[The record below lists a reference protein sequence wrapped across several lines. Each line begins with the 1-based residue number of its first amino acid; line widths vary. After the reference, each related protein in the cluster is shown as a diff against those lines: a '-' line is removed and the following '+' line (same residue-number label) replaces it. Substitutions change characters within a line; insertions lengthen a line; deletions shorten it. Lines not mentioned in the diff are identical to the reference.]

1 MKTDSPW
8 LIVHEGK
15 GEPRLRLF
23 CFHYAGATAAAF
35 RTWRDSLPDW
45 VELIAVQL
53 PGRDYRMDEPL
64 IDDAEPIVAE
74 LAKILPPLLDRP
86 YVFFGHSMGALI
98 SRDLAHSLRA
108 QGLPEPDL
116 FIASGRSAPR
126 FRWLDAGA
134 QALPDDAFIET
145 VRDYNGTP
153 EELITEPALRE
164 LWMPRLRADLTV
176 SAMHRYIEQPPL
188 ACPMLVLHG
197 TVDRLVTA
205 AGLAGWAAET
215 TGPVRY
221 VRYPGNHFFL
231 HSEEKALLADLSEE
245 LRRLAAGER
254 MQRQPLRHDTE
265 SATRG
270 TAGALSL

>member
-1 MKTDSPW
+1 MNNDSPW

-35 RTWRDSLPDW
+35 RTWRAGLPDW
-45 VELIAVQL
+45 VQLVAVQL

-64 IDDAEPIVAE
+64 MDDAEPVVAE
-74 LAKILPPLLDRP
+74 LAQILPPLLDRP

-98 SRDLAHSLRA
+98 SRDLAHSLRL

-134 QALPDDAFIET
+134 QALPDEDFIAT

-164 LWMPRLRADLTV
+164 LWMPRLRADLTI
-176 SAMHRYIEQPPL
+176 SAVHRYIEQPPL

-197 TVDRLVTA
+197 TVDRLVTD

-231 HSEEKALLADLSEE
+231 HSEEPALLADLSEE
-245 LRRLAAGER
+245 LRRLLARGATD
-254 MQRQPLRHDTE
+254 QQPLQRDT
-265 SATRG
+265 APAARG
-270 TAGALSL
+270 AASALSP